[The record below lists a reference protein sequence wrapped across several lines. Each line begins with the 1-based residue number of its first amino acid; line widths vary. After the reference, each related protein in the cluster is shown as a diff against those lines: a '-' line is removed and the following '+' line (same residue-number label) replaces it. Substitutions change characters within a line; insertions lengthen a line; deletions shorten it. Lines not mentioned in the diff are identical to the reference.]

1 MDAGGA
7 GSRTRSPAIP
17 FKTRACN
24 TEPFPRRPLPARR
37 PAWRRGALVFPEL
50 FDVIEVL
57 PGRDRGTQGDSM
69 MTQVRQQL
77 ETMSEGLRLRRPQ
90 EGAR

>member
-1 MDAGGA
+1 LPSA
-7 GSRTRSPAIP
+7 TRVDDQ
-17 FKTRACN
+17 N
-24 TEPFPRRPLPARR
+24 RPIHA
-37 PAWRRGALVFPEL
+37 A
-50 FDVIEVL
+50 IEVGEAIEVP